1 MKWRPTHSASVN
13 ARAVLPSL
21 AEKYFE
27 AGRKA
32 ADHKRSPRS
41 LHRFRIETKRFRYS
55 LEVFQPIYGPT
66 LDRYLKALH
75 GIQDALGKVSDCQTV
90 IEMLKGDRAMEQK
103 LERSLKKS
111 SRDFRREWRQFDSE
125 GQLEKWKGYLGRGPA
140 RSSARR
146 AARPK
151 RAA

>member
-1 MKWRPTHSASVN
+1 MKWRPTQTALVN

-21 AEKYFE
+21 AAKYFD

-41 LHRFRIETKRFRYS
+41 LHRLRIETKRFRYS
-55 LEVFQPIYGPT
+55 LEVFRPLYGAT

-75 GIQDALGKVSDCQTV
+75 GIQDALGEVSDCQTV
-90 IEMLKGDRAMEQK
+90 LEMLKGDRALVEK
-103 LERSLKKS
+103 LERSLKKK
-111 SRDFRREWRQFDSE
+111 SREFRREWRQFDSDA
-125 GQLEKWKGYLGRGPA
+125 QLKKWKSYLGRAGSRPGT
-140 RSSARR
+140 RR
-146 AARPK
+146 VSRPK